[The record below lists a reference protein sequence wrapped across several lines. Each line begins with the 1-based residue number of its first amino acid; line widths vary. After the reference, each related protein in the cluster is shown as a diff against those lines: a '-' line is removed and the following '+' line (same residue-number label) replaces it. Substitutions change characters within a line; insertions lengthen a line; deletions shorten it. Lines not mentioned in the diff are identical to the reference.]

1 MNREHGLTYPEIAAA
16 FGMSVKTVEAR
27 MGWGLKELRVRL
39 APWRAAMR

>member
-1 MNREHGLTYPEIAAA
+1 MNREHGLTYPEIASTL
-16 FGMSVKTVEAR
+16 GISVKTVEAR